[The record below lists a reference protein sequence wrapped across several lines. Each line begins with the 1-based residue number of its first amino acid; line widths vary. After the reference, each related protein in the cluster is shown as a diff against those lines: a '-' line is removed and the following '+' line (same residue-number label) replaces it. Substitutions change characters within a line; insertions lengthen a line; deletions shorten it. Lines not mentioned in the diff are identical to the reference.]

1 MTEYDG
7 GVIEE
12 YARKLYDRIG
22 WIIVM
27 TTFVYASSAVL
38 AVFAWVR
45 LTELAGP
52 GRVVQVEA
60 PGTWYILAAAAG
72 ALIGALRGNGK
83 AFDRKLEAQR
93 ALCLLQIERN
103 TRGRSDENDG
113 AMSRRGEGSA
123 RPDVGLSAGEEA
135 RDVAPADQ
143 HLPLRS

>member
-7 GVIEE
+7 RVIEE

-27 TTFVYASSAVL
+27 TIFVYAGLAVL
-38 AVFAWVR
+38 AVFAWVK
-45 LTELAGP
+45 LAELVGS
-52 GRVVQVEA
+52 GRGVPVEP

-103 TRGRSDENDG
+103 TRVKPGENDG
-113 AMSRRGEGSA
+113 VMSRPDEGSA
-123 RPDVGLSAGEEA
+123 RPDVSAGEEA

-143 HLPLRS
+143 HIPLRS